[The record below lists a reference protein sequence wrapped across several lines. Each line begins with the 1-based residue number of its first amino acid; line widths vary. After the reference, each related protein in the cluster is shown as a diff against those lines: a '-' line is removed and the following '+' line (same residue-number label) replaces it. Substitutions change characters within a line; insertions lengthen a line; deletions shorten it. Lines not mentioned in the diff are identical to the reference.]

1 MDGPIITVD
10 VSKGNCHYQPWLT
23 AGHSLRKPKVLN
35 DTKDGFEALSET
47 IEMVKEKSEADTVP
61 VVFEATG
68 ILTLSFRH
76 CCLQLTGRR
85 TFMAIRQTMRIVPI
99 SPKCITRKN
108 ICSATR
114 MNQIRM
120 HVCGQRI
127 ACMRAN

>member
-68 ILTLSFRH
+68 VYHR
-76 CCLQLTGRR
+76 CLQKYLDDIGNPC
-85 TFMAIRQTMRIVPI
+85 IVVPPLL
-99 SPKCITRKN
+99 SAAYRKTN
-108 ICSATR
+108 LHGNKIDYADC
-114 MNQIRM
+114 
-120 HVCGQRI
+120 V
-127 ACMRAN
+127 